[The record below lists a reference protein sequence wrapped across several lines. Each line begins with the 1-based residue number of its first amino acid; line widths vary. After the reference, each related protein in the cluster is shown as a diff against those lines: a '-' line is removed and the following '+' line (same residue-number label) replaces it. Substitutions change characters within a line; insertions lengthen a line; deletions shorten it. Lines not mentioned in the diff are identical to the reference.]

1 MTHAAQQRISYAD
14 YRAFEQSTEV
24 KHEFESGV
32 LTAMGGGSP
41 NHALISANLIRLLGN
56 GLVHSDCGTY
66 SSDHKIWVG
75 DHDAAFYPDATVV
88 CGGPV
93 HPLHDALATVN
104 PALIGEVLSPST
116 RGRDATTKLVAY
128 QTLRTLR
135 HVLLVDSEEV
145 LVMHYARDDDGGWH
159 VTSFRSL
166 DDVLTVDLHDGISL
180 SLGEL
185 YARVVFTTPEP
196 EPESASEA

>member
-1 MTHAAQQRISYAD
+1 MSHAARKRISYAE
-14 YRAFEQSTEV
+14 YQALELEAEG

-41 NHALISANLIRLLGN
+41 HHALISANLVGELRQQLKR
-56 GLVHSDCGTY
+56 SDCGTY

-75 DHDAAFYPDATVV
+75 AHDAAFYPDATVV

-104 PALIGEVLSPST
+104 PSLVGEVLSPST
-116 RGRDATTKLVAY
+116 RGRDATTKLAAY

-145 LVMHYARDDDGGWH
+145 FVMHYARQADGGWR
-159 VTSFRSL
+159 VTSYRSL
-166 DDVLTVDLHDGISL
+166 EDIVTLDLHDGVVL
-180 SLGEL
+180 ALHEL
-185 YARVVFTTPEP
+185 YARVVFPEP
-196 EPESASEA
+196 EPEPEPEA